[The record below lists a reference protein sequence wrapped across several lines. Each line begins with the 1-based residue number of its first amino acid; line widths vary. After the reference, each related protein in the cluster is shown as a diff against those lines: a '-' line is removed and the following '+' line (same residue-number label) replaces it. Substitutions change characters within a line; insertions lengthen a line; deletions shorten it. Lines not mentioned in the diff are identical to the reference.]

1 MIARS
6 RIRTGGT
13 VDRPFAR
20 GGGGARGGGA
30 LAEWKIDEGPMDKL
44 CSPRRSRGGDEEEEE
59 GGGAGGGGARRRRRR
74 RSKEQKQEQENPH

>member
-6 RIRTGGT
+6 RIRTGRT

-30 LAEWKIDEGPMDKL
+30 LAEWKIDEGPMGNL
-44 CSPRRSRGGDEEEEE
+44 CNPRRSRGGDEEEE
-59 GGGAGGGGARRRRRR
+59 GGGGGGGGARRKRRR
-74 RSKEQKQEQENPH
+74 RSREQKQEQENPH